1 MLKRSLMVLA
11 AMAGCSQAPA
21 VDPPFGESGSAGA
34 SFAPQSRG
42 QGKAE
47 RELAALAGFDFEA
60 SDLGLAVTS
69 GVERGAAEQELSR
82 ALEHQRANEHLH
94 ALERFAAA
102 VRLAPEWAP
111 ALAGFARGLADMR
124 QEQLALR
131 VFERALALASDDVQL
146 LFDKADLLQR
156 MGQRDA
162 ARATFS
168 AVLKNQP
175 AHAPAHGRMARLLF
189 LAGDLQRARKS
200 AQLAM
205 DGGEELPARLKA
217 LASSEAPR

>member
-1 MLKRSLMVLA
+1 
-11 AMAGCSQAPA
+11 
-21 VDPPFGESGSAGA
+21 
-34 SFAPQSRG
+34 
-42 QGKAE
+42 
-47 RELAALAGFDFEA
+47 
-60 SDLGLAVTS
+60 
-69 GVERGAAEQELSR
+69 
-82 ALEHQRANEHLH
+82 
-94 ALERFAAA
+94 
-102 VRLAPEWAP
+102 
-111 ALAGFARGLADMR
+111 
-124 QEQLALR
+124 
-131 VFERALALASDDVQL
+131 
-146 LFDKADLLQR
+146 LQR